1 MEVISLDGY
10 IFDEKLQI
18 ARRYL
23 LDKQLKANGLPAH
36 LLTISDPVLLNLITS
51 YTREAGVRSLEREI
65 GAVCRAKAVEYS
77 LARDRASSA
86 GEARTSDVVRFG
98 YKVDVEQQD
107 LERILGV
114 AKFDAEVM
122 NVNSPVGVSTGLAY
136 QGSGNGGILRA
147 SASLAPVLTKI
158 DIESSMM
165 PGSGGIKLTGQLGE
179 VISES
184 AQLAISWVK
193 SHASELGISRN
204 FSTIDIHIHLPSG
217 SVKKDGP
224 SAGVAMVVAVVS
236 LMRGIKCLPVA
247 MTGEINLSGS
257 VLPVGGI
264 KEKVRLALRALGLT
278 PFR

>member
-136 QGSGNGGILRA
+136 QGSGNGGILRT
-147 SASLAPVLTKI
+147 SASLAPVLSKI

-184 AQLAISWVK
+184 AQLAVSWVK

-264 KEKVRLALRALGLT
+264 KEKVRLALRALVLT

>member
-136 QGSGNGGILRA
+136 QGSGNGGILRT

-264 KEKVRLALRALGLT
+264 KEKVRLALRALVLT

>member
-136 QGSGNGGILRA
+136 QGSGNGGILRT

>member
-264 KEKVRLALRALGLT
+264 KEKVRLALRALVLT